1 MNTLEYTTAI
11 ADKKRRAFATFPP
24 THTRPPVNGEVFD
37 SKDAAIL
44 RLKNWS
50 CTQGFAAVLGHGEH
64 GKREIQWILCS
75 RHGKKTRNT
84 HKLSEETRQRP
95 HTLVNYNECPY
106 KIKIRYYKRDLE
118 WRINVVHDT
127 HNHDMLED
135 PFQFKEHYC
144 RDPDRED
151 AKEEARDLLVAS
163 LPFGKARRV
172 MRTKGLRLSSKEYY
186 NLRDKGRK
194 RTAQEELQYALRTLE
209 TKGFKV
215 RVKEKYVVKD
225 NIRQSQEVEFFFFT
239 SPKQIRLARQFASHF
254 VVITDATFNTN
265 ENGLPLSVLVCVTNT
280 LRSIPIAYCFI
291 ESESTEAFLFMNNC
305 MKDLFFYDNC
315 RGPAVLLGD
324 FAAGLTAA
332 MIKKRTNLLTMSVD
346 QLGTIAEAGMEV
358 AWQLS
363 SQMDDLD
370 SHCFLQLCNWHAAE
384 AIKKRLTREG
394 YPLEMRKPLADM
406 VWRWIQSETLED
418 LERNRG
424 VLLDNLHQKEQNY
437 LISFYQ
443 RQESQFV
450 TAHTKELPNLGCN
463 STQRGE
469 SNHPVVKAATN
480 RHTPIGQSVEKIVE
494 EVDEVI
500 YIYETEL
507 ERQKRNNPRS
517 IDASRPFFRA
527 LLGHVTH
534 QAIELV
540 HAELIAAKGW
550 NLDVDDEVSQAPLR
564 DSCHK
569 ACHLPKRYSLPCKC
583 WLYRCVVEDTPI
595 PLSLIHPRWLS
606 KAPETV
612 VGWEMTFDSTV
623 TPADYAAMTGA
634 EDTRSQFS
642 SHSNDDDDRGP
653 SPMPSTQ
660 SRYDRR
666 GLNMLEAEAFSA
678 YEFHKKIPDSH
689 RAEEYTREVTKA
701 IRKVN
706 KAYSQ
711 KFNEKAALPQ
721 SFTVAK
727 KNDEGLQYKK
737 NGSRRR
743 ALTGREAADA
753 QDQALR
759 RQTRAEQI
767 EKERRD
773 KFVQQSQMEKNSQ
786 GASAFS
792 QSIWPE
798 EGRESSSLTPSLTQ
812 QPKPR
817 GLVRDGVTDF
827 DNIFS
832 PHDSDSDVQILGTQ
846 PAQNLSR
853 APSEDRINTP
863 SPLIS
868 EPSLN
873 DFVRAMRSLGMRRP
887 VRSPGIQH
895 TSRPDP
901 GDYPSGAA
909 VRL

>member
-1 MNTLEYTTAI
+1 
-11 ADKKRRAFATFPP
+11 
-24 THTRPPVNGEVFD
+24 
-37 SKDAAIL
+37 
-44 RLKNWS
+44 
-50 CTQGFAAVLGHGEH
+50 
-64 GKREIQWILCS
+64 
-75 RHGKKTRNT
+75 
-84 HKLSEETRQRP
+84 
-95 HTLVNYNECPY
+95 
-106 KIKIRYYKRDLE
+106 
-118 WRINVVHDT
+118 
-127 HNHDMLED
+127 
-135 PFQFKEHYC
+135 
-144 RDPDRED
+144 
-151 AKEEARDLLVAS
+151 
-163 LPFGKARRV
+163 
-172 MRTKGLRLSSKEYY
+172 
-186 NLRDKGRK
+186 
-194 RTAQEELQYALRTLE
+194 
-209 TKGFKV
+209 
-215 RVKEKYVVKD
+215 
-225 NIRQSQEVEFFFFT
+225 
-239 SPKQIRLARQFASHF
+239 
-254 VVITDATFNTN
+254 
-265 ENGLPLSVLVCVTNT
+265 
-280 LRSIPIAYCFI
+280 
-291 ESESTEAFLFMNNC
+291 MNNC

-332 MIKKRTNLLTMSVD
+332 MIKKRTNLLTMPVD

-469 SNHPVVKAATN
+469 SSHPVVKAATN
-480 RHTPIGQSVEKIVE
+480 RHTPIGQSVEKIAE

-583 WLYRCVVEDTPI
+583 WLYHCVVEDTPI

-606 KAPETV
+606 KAPEIV

-634 EDTRSQFS
+634 EDTRSQSS

-653 SPMPSTQ
+653 SPMPPTQ

-721 SFTVAK
+721 SF
-727 KNDEGLQYKK
+727 
-737 NGSRRR
+737 
-743 ALTGREAADA
+743 
-753 QDQALR
+753 
-759 RQTRAEQI
+759 
-767 EKERRD
+767 
-773 KFVQQSQMEKNSQ
+773 
-786 GASAFS
+786 
-792 QSIWPE
+792 
-798 EGRESSSLTPSLTQ
+798 
-812 QPKPR
+812 
-817 GLVRDGVTDF
+817 
-827 DNIFS
+827 
-832 PHDSDSDVQILGTQ
+832 
-846 PAQNLSR
+846 
-853 APSEDRINTP
+853 
-863 SPLIS
+863 
-868 EPSLN
+868 
-873 DFVRAMRSLGMRRP
+873 
-887 VRSPGIQH
+887 
-895 TSRPDP
+895 
-901 GDYPSGAA
+901 A
-909 VRL
+909 VE